1 MSEDKSWDESSEEA
15 TFLMS
20 VGLDPRGSVAAQLA
34 AVRLLIARLRLHEGK
49 LERWAR
55 SGDFV
60 LDVPG
65 ESVKAVIGPDGT
77 VLIVHSDGAHHG

>member
-1 MSEDKSWDESSEEA
+1 MSDDKIWDESAEEA
-15 TFLMS
+15 AFLMS

-34 AVRLLIARLRLHEGK
+34 GVRLLLARLRLHEAK

-65 ESVKAVIGPDGT
+65 EHVKAVIAPDGG
-77 VLIVHSDGAHHG
+77 VLIVYSEED